1 MAEVFRQL
9 SSVSKDLKVMMEVGA
24 MVALAPVVIVAAAE
38 VGAAVGVAPIA
49 EKAMASATG
58 AVLTSKPLGY
68 AVGFATGVTESLV
81 LPRES
86 RTPGMSV
93 LPLVTPELK
102 KGHSIGR
109 R

>member
-1 MAEVFRQL
+1 VVVVATAEI
-9 SSVSKDLKVMMEVGA
+9 GT
-24 MVALAPVVIVAAAE
+24 
-38 VGAAVGVAPIA
+38 AVGVAPIA

-58 AVLTSKPLGY
+58 AVLASKPLGY
-68 AVGFATGVTESLV
+68 AVGVASGLAESLA

-102 KGHSIGR
+102 KGHSLGRKLGSLIKGAAGAIGADH
-109 R
+109 